1 MYSIRTDCKGQNGT
15 VHQMNH
21 HILVRLL
28 QCDIIKNLP
37 DINKLSSVPETI
49 VTQKN
54 SSEKQ
59 MLNTD
64 SSWQTINKKNCKEKK
79 SFIFRIFTFLKIFLE
94 IAEQILKCC
103 KISSERFQNKNL
115 LNYIQLQNQY

>member
-1 MYSIRTDCKGQNGT
+1 M
-15 VHQMNH
+15 
-21 HILVRLL
+21 
-28 QCDIIKNLP
+28 
-37 DINKLSSVPETI
+37 PETI

-59 MLNTD
+59 MLNTV

-79 SFIFRIFTFLKIFLE
+79 SFIFRIFIFLKIFLE